1 MAKKVVPSA
10 VPDEFATADSKVFGS
25 WIRAAR
31 TKSGLSIPDAAA
43 LCGVSLL
50 FLFDLEHGKASAQ
63 LGKALSVADQLGIRV
78 NLSIRLNGKTS

>member
-10 VPDEFATADSKVFGS
+10 VPDELATVDAKVFGS

-31 TKSGLSIPDAAA
+31 TKAGLSIPDAAA
-43 LCGVSLL
+43 LCGVSLM
-50 FLFDLEHGKASAQ
+50 FLFDLEHGKGSTQ

-78 NLSIRLNGKTS
+78 NLSVRLGGKTS